1 MARPEIAEV
10 VEGRERIVPLPEG
23 GVAPKP
29 LRSLGIAWSS
39 FAAVTLGVLVVAAIR
54 WSLDHPFGIHWD
66 EASYFN
72 DVGLDLQRARSM
84 MLLKL
89 AGRLLLRCY
98 GRPPAYRILALPF
111 LALFGFH
118 TTIAR
123 MVSLGCFVL
132 SSGFVYAATRR
143 V

>member
-72 DVGLDLQRARSM
+72 DIGGDAQRARGM
-84 MLLKL
+84 MLHKL
-89 AGRLLLRCY
+89 AGRILL
-98 GRPPAYRILALPF
+98 GTQGHPPAFRIIALPF
-111 LALFGFH
+111 
-118 TTIAR
+118 I
-123 MVSLGCFVL
+123 
-132 SSGFVYAATRR
+132 
-143 V
+143 